1 MLTCGWYEMFADD
14 WLLTMATEAW
24 DIDTPGAP
32 AATWFVATI
41 LVGVND
47 TLAVFWDGESE
58 LLLALWIWACC
69 CFREFKTFCWNSS
82 NDKAGIAFSSFSTS
96 KG

>member
-1 MLTCGWYEMFADD
+1 MFADD
-14 WLLTMATEAW
+14 WLLTIATEAW
-24 DIDTPGAP
+24 DIDTPGAAP
-32 AATWFVATI
+32 AATWFVVATI

-58 LLLALWIWACC
+58 LPLPCWIWACC
-69 CFREFKTFCWNSS
+69 CCREFKTFFWNSS
-82 NDKAGIAFSSFSTS
+82 KDKAGMAFSSFSTS